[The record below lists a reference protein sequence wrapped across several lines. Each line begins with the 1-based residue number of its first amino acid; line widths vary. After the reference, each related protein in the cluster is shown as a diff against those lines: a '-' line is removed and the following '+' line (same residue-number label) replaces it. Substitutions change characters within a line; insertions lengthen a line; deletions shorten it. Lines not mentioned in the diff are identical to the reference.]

1 MTKQTEKEIE
11 NLLYNL
17 ADYDVFDDR
26 TIQNNILELDKSKN
40 MYGDFVGIYENA
52 YKQKP
57 ELFKGIEN
65 TFKLLTDSDLSLT
78 YDLQWKF
85 FKQYFNEIWEMAT
98 NSYFE
103 SYPLPDN
110 MEYPDLLNLKIDLI

>member
-1 MTKQTEKEIE
+1 MIKQTKQEIE

-17 ADYDVFDDR
+17 ADYDVFDDYE
-26 TIQNNILELDKSKN
+26 IKNDILDFN
-40 MYGDFVGIYENA
+40 YVQYGYGDYIDIYENA
-52 YKQKP
+52 HKQKP
-57 ELFKGIEN
+57 ELFEGIKN
-65 TFKLLTDSDLSLT
+65 TFEAFIDTDLSLIS
-78 YDLQWKF
+78 DLQWKF

-103 SYPLPDN
+103 GYPLPDN